1 MPRRVEHHESEA
13 PHCRMRRFFFAAQ
26 DEVCRRFNNR
36 KNQFLFRDMLLK
48 MLEGDHLENKKLTEA
63 A

>member
-1 MPRRVEHHESEA
+1 
-13 PHCRMRRFFFAAQ
+13 MRRFFFAAQ

-48 MLEGDHLENKKLTEA
+48 MLEGIILRTRSSLRRPRSVDA
-63 A
+63 PFY